1 MLWEGHV
8 AHMWEMRNIY
18 MLLVGKPEVKRPF
31 GRAFRT
37 LEDNIEMVLRET
49 GYGDV
54 DWIVV
59 AQDRN
64 RWRASEYVKGGNSLN
79 I

>member
-8 AHMWEMRNIY
+8 AHMWEMRNMY

-31 GRAFRT
+31 GRAIRT

-49 GYGDV
+49 GY
-54 DWIVV
+54 
-59 AQDRN
+59 
-64 RWRASEYVKGGNSLN
+64 
-79 I
+79 